1 MSEVVPLRARPSTD
15 DRAARI
21 GMAVFVAGWTM
32 MFGALLVAYLLLRQN
47 AEHWPPAHVPP
58 LDRKLPTYATLV
70 LLASS
75 ITLQLGL
82 IAIRSARQMA
92 LRNWLVVTLA
102 LAFGFL
108 GLQVATF
115 ARMLRRGLDPTSSI
129 YAAGFFGLTSFHA
142 VHVIA
147 GIVGLCT
154 LLPRASRGA
163 FSARAHTAVR
173 SWTLYW
179 HFVGVVWCAFF
190 LAVYA

>member
-1 MSEVVPLRARPSTD
+1 M
-15 DRAARI
+15 AARACARSI
-21 GMAVFVAGWTM
+21 
-32 MFGALLVAYLLLRQN
+32 
-47 AEHWPPAHVPP
+47 
-58 LDRKLPTYATLV
+58 RKLLTYATLV
-70 LLASS
+70 LLGSS

-82 IAIRSARQMA
+82 IAIRGARQAA
-92 LRNWLVVTLA
+92 LRNWIVLTLA

-108 GLQVATF
+108 GFQVRQPSCACCV
-115 ARMLRRGLDPTSSI
+115 ARLEPTSSI
-129 YAAGFFGLTSFHA
+129 YAGGFFGLTGFHA
-142 VHVIA
+142 LHVVA